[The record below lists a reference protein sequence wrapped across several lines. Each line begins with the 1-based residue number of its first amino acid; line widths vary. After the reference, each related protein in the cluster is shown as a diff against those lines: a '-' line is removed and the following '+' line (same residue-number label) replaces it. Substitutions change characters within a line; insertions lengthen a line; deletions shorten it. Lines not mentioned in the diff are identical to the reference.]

1 MTRKEEIRKL
11 ISQGILP
18 TSKQLTS
25 SEKEVI
31 ILKPTNKDLKSNLK
45 VVKEFNY
52 KPQKVTT
59 SDFTTHY
66 RERYKFLRKV
76 LFNRP
81 EASRAISID
90 RAKSQ
95 PTSERIVLIAMI
107 SDLLKL
113 PTGTLKLSVED
124 LTEQLDIIISS
135 KNEDL
140 IEQAQFLTLDEVLIF
155 EGRLSKDVMF
165 LQKIIWPDI
174 PTTPPQYSPEEVY
187 AVFSGDIHVGS
198 NKFLPKQF
206 QSFIDWL
213 NGKVGNERQ
222 KEIAKKTKYFFIP
235 GDLVD
240 GVGIYP
246 NQEKELLIKDLRD
259 QYNVLAEYLKDV
271 PDDKEIIICPG
282 NHDTV
287 VRLEEPQPKMY
298 EYAEAIAELPNVT
311 MVTNP
316 SYTNIH
322 SLDNY
327 RGQDVLMY
335 HGYSF
340 DQLIDQVDGLRA
352 AGGYEKADE
361 IHKFLLKRRHLS
373 PTHNLN
379 LTLPMKKDPHVIEKI
394 PDIMVSG
401 HIHKARIGNY
411 KNTLSISGSCW
422 QATTAFQEKVGHKPE
437 PGLIPILN
445 LKTRKANMLS
455 FK

>member
-124 LTEQLDIIISS
+124 LTGQLDIIISS

-174 PTTPPQYSPEEVY
+174 PVIPPQYSPEEVY

-206 QSFIDWL
+206 RSFIDWL

-259 QYNVLAEYLKDV
+259 QYNALAEYLKDV

-282 NHDTV
+282 NHDTC

-422 QATTAFQEKVGHKPE
+422 QATTDFQEKVGHKPE